1 MQIIPW
7 DGQPITRP
15 GIYSGIDIDTY
26 HGPLVAEFNPE
37 DPTERWYSVSRSVVW
52 LLFNESPAHAF
63 DESPYNPERNPDT
76 DESTPLLFGRAAHHL
91 LLGEAEFG
99 EKFVIRPEIYPE
111 KLDYEA
117 EWTEDWPTKP
127 WSGNANWCKRWLAE
141 AKAAH
146 LGVITKEQI
155 KNVQGMARGLNAN
168 PLVRAGILNG
178 YVEHTIVVRDPE
190 TGIWIKVRP
199 DNIPNDSS
207 DLSDLKSA
215 AGLTDQVLEKAIGR
229 DGLFMQGGMTAWA
242 CRLLPEPF
250 DVNSFSLVFSEKTRP
265 YCARVRALKPN
276 EMDLGETCARA
287 AVKMFAKCMERGVW
301 PGPGGEQTD
310 ADYIEMPPF
319 DRKRIEDILKKME
332 NDL

>member
-26 HGPLVAEFNPE
+26 HGPLVAESDPE
-37 DPTERWYSVSRSVVW
+37 TGELWYSVSRSVLW
-52 LLFNESPAHAF
+52 TLFNESPAHAW
-63 DESPYNPERNPDT
+63 DVSPYNPERNPDH

-99 EKFVIRPEIYPE
+99 EKFVIRPEEYPVD
-111 KLDYEA
+111 LDYDD
-117 EWTEDWPTKP
+117 EWPDDNPVKP
-127 WSGNANWCKRWLAE
+127 WSGNAKWCKRWLAD
-141 AKAAH
+141 ARASH
-146 LGVITKEQI
+146 LGIITVSQI
-155 KNVQGMARGLNAN
+155 GNIQGMANGLNAN

-178 YVEHTIVVRDPE
+178 LVEHTIVVRDPE

-199 DNIPNDSS
+199 DNIPNDSG

-215 AGLTDQVLEKAIGR
+215 AAITDAALEKTIGR

-242 CRLLPEPF
+242 CSLLPEPL
-250 DVNSFSLVFSEKTRP
+250 DVQSFSLVFSEKTRP
-265 YCARVRALKPN
+265 YCSRVRALKPT
-276 EMDLGETCARA
+276 EMDLGQDCARVA
-287 AVKMFAKCMERGVW
+287 TKLFAKCMNRNFW

-310 ADYIEMPPF
+310 AEYIEMPIF
-319 DRKRIEDILKKME
+319 DRKRIDDRLKLME